1 MLNSPFMIARARA
14 FSERL
19 QKEEKDDPGRI
30 TQAYALLYG
39 RPPTEEETRIG
50 LAFLAEK
57 AEKIPRMQQYT
68 QVLLS
73 SHEFIQ
79 VR

>member
-19 QKEEKDDPGRI
+19 QKEEQDNPARI
-30 TQAYALLYG
+30 ARAYALLYG
-39 RPPTEEETRIG
+39 RPPTEEEIRIG
-50 LAFLAEK
+50 LAFLAGKVEK
-57 AEKIPRMQQYT
+57 LPRLQQYT

-73 SHEFIQ
+73 SHEFMQ